1 MNGDIILVARIANG
15 TKMENIIPIEVLMK
29 DIILSCLVI
38 VLAAI
43 AGIVLYGLAKKR
55 NMWVW
60 IITYWAVLTLK
71 NIADFIFMIFGD

>member
-1 MNGDIILVARIANG
+1 
-15 TKMENIIPIEVLMK
+15 MK

-38 VLAAI
+38 ILAAI

-60 IITYWAVLTLK
+60 IIVYWAVLTLK
-71 NIADFIFMIFGD
+71 NIVDFIFMIFGD

>member
-1 MNGDIILVARIANG
+1 
-15 TKMENIIPIEVLMK
+15 MK

-38 VLAAI
+38 ILAAI

-60 IITYWAVLTLK
+60 IIAYWAVLTLK
-71 NIADFIFMIFGD
+71 NIADFIFMIFGG

>member
-1 MNGDIILVARIANG
+1 
-15 TKMENIIPIEVLMK
+15 MENIIPIEVLMK

-55 NMWVW
+55 NMWAW
-60 IITYWAVLTLK
+60 IIVYWAVLTLK

>member
-1 MNGDIILVARIANG
+1 
-15 TKMENIIPIEVLMK
+15 MENIILIEVLMK

-38 VLAAI
+38 ILAAI

-60 IITYWAVLTLK
+60 IIAYWTVLTLK

>member
-1 MNGDIILVARIANG
+1 
-15 TKMENIIPIEVLMK
+15 MENIIPIEVLMK

-43 AGIVLYGLAKKR
+43 AGILLYGLAKKR

-60 IITYWAVLTLK
+60 IIAYWAVLTLK

>member
-1 MNGDIILVARIANG
+1 
-15 TKMENIIPIEVLMK
+15 MENIIPIEVLMK

-38 VLAAI
+38 ILAAI

-60 IITYWAVLTLK
+60 IIAYWTVLTLK

>member
-1 MNGDIILVARIANG
+1 
-15 TKMENIIPIEVLMK
+15 MENIIPIEVLMK

-55 NMWVW
+55 NMWAW

>member
-1 MNGDIILVARIANG
+1 
-15 TKMENIIPIEVLMK
+15 MENIIPIEVLMK

-38 VLAAI
+38 ILAAI
-43 AGIVLYGLAKKR
+43 AGIVLYGLVKKR

-60 IITYWAVLTLK
+60 IIAYWAVLTLK

>member
-1 MNGDIILVARIANG
+1 
-15 TKMENIIPIEVLMK
+15 MK

-43 AGIVLYGLAKKR
+43 AGVVLYGLIKKR
-55 NMWVW
+55 NMWGW

-71 NIADFIFMIFGD
+71 NIADFIFMVLGG

>member
-1 MNGDIILVARIANG
+1 
-15 TKMENIIPIEVLMK
+15 MK

-38 VLAAI
+38 ILAAI

-55 NMWVW
+55 NMWAW
-60 IITYWAVLTLK
+60 IIVYWAVLTLK

>member
-43 AGIVLYGLAKKR
+43 AGIVLYGLVKKR
-55 NMWVW
+55 NMWIW
-60 IITYWAVLTLK
+60 IIAYWAVLTLK

>member
-1 MNGDIILVARIANG
+1 
-15 TKMENIIPIEVLMK
+15 MENIILIEVLMK

-43 AGIVLYGLAKKR
+43 AGIVLYGLVKKR

-60 IITYWAVLTLK
+60 IIAYWAVLTLK

>member
-1 MNGDIILVARIANG
+1 MKNIIL
-15 TKMENIIPIEVLMK
+15 IEVLMK

-38 VLAAI
+38 ILAAI

-60 IITYWAVLTLK
+60 IIAYWTVLTLK

>member
-1 MNGDIILVARIANG
+1 
-15 TKMENIIPIEVLMK
+15 MENIIPIEVLMK

-38 VLAAI
+38 ILAAI

-55 NMWVW
+55 NMWAW
-60 IITYWAVLTLK
+60 IIVYWAVLTLK

>member
-1 MNGDIILVARIANG
+1 
-15 TKMENIIPIEVLMK
+15 MENIIPIEVLMK

-38 VLAAI
+38 ILAAI

-60 IITYWAVLTLK
+60 IIVYWAVLTLK
-71 NIADFIFMIFGD
+71 NIVDFIFMIFGD

>member
-1 MNGDIILVARIANG
+1 
-15 TKMENIIPIEVLMK
+15 MENIIPIEVRMK

-38 VLAAI
+38 ILAAI
-43 AGIVLYGLAKKR
+43 AGIVLYGLVKKR

-60 IITYWAVLTLK
+60 IIVYWAVLTLK